1 MNIKPA
7 ELRLNNLVR
16 LKDKG
21 VYQLDTFHDLE
32 EVTDFLDDT
41 DYCVGVVLNKTN
53 VSKYFNDV
61 EVWGTKIDGMID
73 EEYNLLV
80 FKNVVDGTSDIRLHF
95 YVDGRVELWIDED
108 ELLHIPQLTMVHHF
122 QNAFY
127 VIAGFD
133 ADVKL

>member
-1 MNIKPA
+1 MNIKSE

-32 EVTDFLDDT
+32 EVTDFLEDT
-41 DYCVGVVLNKTN
+41 DYCVGVVLNKYN
-53 VSKYFNDV
+53 VSKYFGDV
-61 EVWGTKIDGMID
+61 EVWGTKIDAEIE
-73 EEYNLLV
+73 EEYDLLV

-95 YVDGRVELWIDED
+95 YTDGRVEFWIDDD
-108 ELLHIPQLTMVHHF
+108 ELLHIPQLTYVHHF

-133 ADVKL
+133 AVVKL